1 MFIAISAMTFMNT
14 ACGTTRFV
22 TELEEKNRYFS
33 FGIRKNWM
41 DLFFQDEGL
50 ADFWMSDGHGLVAN
64 KKKDAFLNFV
74 KDAGLVEYDKTLDGD
89 KYTKNIP
96 TTFARAAFSIGSD
109 SDVSWALM
117 LCNLAY
123 TSEFNWFIKNIP
135 ALQQITPDQMKYML
149 SEVMEGDTKGNATLL
164 MHSRFCLL
172 RHLLDL
178 TLDWGILTMKKRLTH
193 QEMRLS
199 Q

>member
-1 MFIAISAMTFMNT
+1 MKGMD
-14 ACGTTRFV
+14 
-22 TELEEKNRYFS
+22 RYFS

-135 ALQQITPDQMKYML
+135 ALQQL
-149 SEVMEGDTKGNATLL
+149 SLI
-164 MHSRFCLL
+164 H
-172 RHLLDL
+172 
-178 TLDWGILTMKKRLTH
+178 I
-193 QEMRLS
+193 
-199 Q
+199 